1 MTTKEILKRYGDMSK
16 ASKVAISQA
25 PHQHG
30 NGSREGRGAIQHVND
45 EYAGNWPMESSV
57 RHVGNNN
64 NVNAM
69 GAATPPMQQHFASHQ
84 QQDVGS
90 PNRQSQFRGS
100 GVPAGAG
107 AAGGPGGRGPTA
119 MGITGAG

>member
-1 MTTKEILKRYGDMSK
+1 MSK

-25 PHQHG
+25 PQQHG

-64 NVNAM
+64 VNAM
-69 GAATPPMQQHFASHQ
+69 GGATPPQAQHFVPRE

-107 AAGGPGGRGPTA
+107 RGPA
-119 MGITGAG
+119 AIAG